1 MIPRG
6 NYAWLRSTE
15 RGAEF
20 SRALEK
26 GRIAIVEATSQRGN
40 KTTYSFSLKGFTA
53 VMKKAHQGCR

>member
-15 RGAEF
+15 HEAEF

-26 GRIAIVEATSQRGN
+26 GRIAIVEATSRRGN
-40 KTTYSFSLKGFTA
+40 KAIYSFPLKSFTA
-53 VMKKAHQGCR
+53 LVKKARQGCR